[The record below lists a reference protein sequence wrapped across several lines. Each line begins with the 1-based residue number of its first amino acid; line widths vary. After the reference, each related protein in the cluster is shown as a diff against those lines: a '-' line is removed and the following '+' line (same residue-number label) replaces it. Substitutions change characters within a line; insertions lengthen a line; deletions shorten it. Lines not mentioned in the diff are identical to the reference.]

1 MPGFH
6 DINPAPDEN
15 FSRSYPSTNC
25 VLFVSYFDPRNGGRS
40 GRLAGI
46 LSNDTQCVNKNRHPK
61 TKCVQVTQS
70 PGLCRNLSSGSGVY
84 LQVNGFPYLV
94 GILAL
99 DQACNQEMPTLI
111 PFYDVC
117 NDIQNVK

>member
-15 FSRSYPSTNC
+15 FCRSYPSTNC
-25 VLFVSYFDPRNGGRS
+25 VLFVSYSDPRNGGRS

-46 LSNDTQCVNKNRHPK
+46 LSNDTQCANKNRHPK

-70 PGLCRNLSSGSGVY
+70 PG
-84 LQVNGFPYLV
+84 
-94 GILAL
+94 
-99 DQACNQEMPTLI
+99 
-111 PFYDVC
+111 
-117 NDIQNVK
+117 